1 MAEVYIGIGSNLGDR
16 EAYIRKGIELMREFG
31 ITVIRVSSIIETKP
45 YGYTEQPLFLNCV
58 THVETFYSPLHLL
71 NALQFIENMLGRK
84 RSIRWGPRT
93 IDLDI
98 LLYNSVV
105 IDTPRLK
112 IPHPDMVNRYF
123 VLKPLSEIAPDLVH
137 PVFGKTMI
145 ELLNGIKT

>member
-16 EAYIRKGIELMREFG
+16 EDYIRKSIGLMNDFG
-31 ITVIRVSSIIETKP
+31 IAVIRLSSIIETEP
-45 YGYTEQPLFLNCV
+45 YGYTDQPPFLNCV
-58 THVETFYSPLHLL
+58 AHVETFYSPLHLL
-71 NALQFIENMLGRK
+71 NALQLIEKTLGRK

-123 VLKPLSEIAPDLVH
+123 VLKPLSEIAPDLVN
-137 PVFGKTMI
+137 PVLGKTMT

>member
-16 EAYIRKGIELMREFG
+16 EGYIRKSLGLMNDFG
-31 ITVIRVSSIIETKP
+31 IAVIRVSSIIETEP
-45 YGYTEQPLFLNCV
+45 YGYTDQPPFLNCV
-58 THVETFYSPLHLL
+58 AHVETFYSPLHLL
-71 NALQFIENMLGRK
+71 NALQLIEKTLGRK